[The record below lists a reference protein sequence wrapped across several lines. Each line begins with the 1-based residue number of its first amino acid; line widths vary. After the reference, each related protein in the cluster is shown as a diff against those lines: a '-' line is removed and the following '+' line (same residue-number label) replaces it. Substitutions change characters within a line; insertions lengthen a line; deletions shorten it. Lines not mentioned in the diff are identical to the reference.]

1 MILFWLILIP
11 LLGGAVAW
19 GAAHWNGLWARWTSV
34 LALSLYT
41 GIVAGLGV
49 FGAGLD
55 GAFAGQPR
63 WLTTLSWEWLPSV
76 GIGFAL
82 ALDGL
87 SLLLLL
93 LTGVLGLIA
102 VIISWDS
109 VSRRVGFYHFC
120 LLGTLSG
127 VTGVFLAVDLF
138 FFVFFWELMIVPMY
152 FLIGIWGHEQ
162 REYAATKFFLFT
174 QAGGLIM
181 LLAILALYFFNG
193 QITGVYTFRYETLLN
208 HSIEPAVSFWLLLG
222 FMIAFAVKLPAVPFH
237 TWLADAHSEAPTAGS
252 VLLAGLFLKT
262 GAYGLMR
269 FGVPLFPQAAA
280 ELAPTAMTL
289 GVISILY
296 GAKLAF
302 AQRDLKRLVAYT
314 SISHMG
320 FVLLGIFAWNTWAL
334 QGVVMQIICHGL
346 STGALFIIAGA
357 LQDRLHTRD
366 MDQMGG
372 FWQQAPRMAGV
383 GLFFA
388 LASLGLPGLG
398 NFVGELLI
406 LLGAFPVNRALTAI
420 AVLGL
425 VAAAVYSLWLV
436 QRVFHGEPR
445 ESLILRDLS
454 LREAVV
460 MGGLMV
466 GLVWLGLRPQAVLDT
481 ARPALEALQTS
492 SLEVSKLASGP
503 RDYE

>member
-1 MILFWLILIP
+1 MILFWLIVIP
-11 LLGGAVAW
+11 LLGGAVSWWATR
-19 GAAHWNGLWARWTSV
+19 WNIDWARWTAV
-34 LALSLYT
+34 LTLSLYT

-49 FGAGLD
+49 FGAGGY
-55 GAFAGQPR
+55 GAIPGR
-63 WLTTLSWEWLPSV
+63 TGWVTTMSWDWLPSV

-93 LTGVLGLIA
+93 LTGVLGLISVIVSWEA
-102 VIISWDS
+102 VT
-109 VSRRVGFYHFC
+109 RRVGFYHFC
-120 LLGTLSG
+120 LLGALSG
-127 VTGVFLAVDLF
+127 VTGVFLAMDLF
-138 FFVFFWELMIVPMY
+138 FFFFFWELMIVPMY
-152 FLIGIWGHEQ
+152 FLIGIWGHEG
-162 REYAATKFFLFT
+162 RENAARKFFLFT
-174 QAGGLIM
+174 QAGGLI
-181 LLAILALYFFNG
+181 LLVAILGLVYFNG
-193 QITGVYTFRYETLLN
+193 QLTGVQTFRYETLLE
-208 HSIEPAVSFWLLLG
+208 HAIAPGVSFWLMLG
-222 FMIAFAVKLPAVPFH
+222 FLVAFLVKLPAVPFH

-269 FGVPLFPQAAA
+269 FAIPLFPEAAG
-280 ELAPTAMTL
+280 ELAPTAMGL

-302 AQRDLKRLVAYT
+302 AQRDVKRLVAYT

-320 FVLLGIFAWNTWAL
+320 FVLLGIFAWNLWAL
-334 QGVVMQIICHGL
+334 QGVVMQLICHGL

-366 MDQMGG
+366 MEQMGG
-372 FWQQAPRMAGV
+372 LWRQAPRLAGV

-388 LASLGLPGLG
+388 LATLGLPGLG

-406 LLGAFPVNRALTAI
+406 LVGAYAVNRVWAAM
-420 AVLGL
+420 AVFGL

-436 QRVFHGEPR
+436 QRVFHGEARVERRLGDLTHR
-445 ESLILRDLS
+445 ETAVMVGLI
-454 LREAVV
+454 
-460 MGGLMV
+460 V

-481 ARPALEALQTS
+481 ARPALEVLQRS
-492 SLEVSKLASGP
+492 SLEVSGLAFRPG
-503 RDYE
+503 D